1 MKHPSLSRNSA
12 ILINILSILI
22 LTISIILS
30 IFSIDRNNQLN
41 EIKDEV
47 INTKEK
53 NIIGNIN
60 KSRIINADNE
70 PHNWLA
76 HGRDYSE
83 QRFSPLKKIK

>member
-41 EIKDEV
+41 EIKDE
-47 INTKEK
+47 
-53 NIIGNIN
+53 
-60 KSRIINADNE
+60 
-70 PHNWLA
+70 
-76 HGRDYSE
+76 
-83 QRFSPLKKIK
+83 